1 MNTRNTTLTRFGICA
16 VALAIVASAAIADY
30 QIGWSTIDGGG
41 ATFSTGGNF
50 SLGGTVGQHDA
61 GPSTTGQM
69 TGGQFSLVGGFWAMP
84 SVSCSCLADMNG
96 DGQRNGNDVQ
106 DFVACLTSGGACTCA
121 DLDGVNSVTL
131 NDVPIFVQ
139 TLLDGTGCP

>member
-1 MNTRNTTLTRFGICA
+1 MTRKKPTPIRFGICT
-16 VALAIVASAAIADY
+16 LTLSIVASVATADY
-30 QIGWSTIDGGG
+30 QIGWSTVDGGG
-41 ATFSTGGNF
+41 ATFSNGGTF

-69 TGGQFSLVGGFWAMP
+69 AGGQFSLVGGFWAMP
-84 SVSCSCLADMNG
+84 SVSCSCLGDMNG
-96 DGQRNGNDVQ
+96 DGQRNGRDVQ

-131 NDVPIFVQ
+131 NDVPVFVQ